1 MQRHLNASIAAS
13 PVLRGACCAVGASF
27 MMALMGGAVRMASTE
42 IPNEMVVF
50 LRNAF
55 GLLALWPWI
64 RKVGLPGLAT
74 DQWPG
79 HLLRSLTGLS
89 AMYCFFYA
97 ISRLDLAQAVLLN
110 FSAPLYIAPI
120 AWLWLGEA
128 ITGRLMLS
136 ALIGFAGVALILK
149 PGMAPFST
157 DAAIGALSG
166 LLAAIAMVSL
176 RSMAASEPAV
186 RAVVYFSAIGTV
198 VSAVPL
204 AWAWEMPAPLTF
216 LIMAAAGVFAT
227 LGQIL
232 LTTGYLLAPAA
243 RVGPYLYST
252 VLFATLIGWAFWH
265 EVPDLLTTAGA
276 LLVCLAGALAVA
288 RGKASQ
294 GAKTSGLRAPGP

>member
-1 MQRHLNASIAAS
+1 MRGRPRIPVPSS
-13 PVLRGACCAVGASF
+13 PTVRGALCALGASL
-27 MMALMGGAVRMASTE
+27 MMALMGAAVRMASTE

-64 RKVGLPGLAT
+64 RRVGLSGLAT

-97 ISRLDLAQAVLLN
+97 IARLDLAQAVLLN

-149 PGMAPFST
+149 PGTAPFST
-157 DAAIGALSG
+157 DAAIGAFSG
-166 LLAAIAMVSL
+166 LLAAVAMVSL
-176 RSMAASEPAV
+176 RSMAPSEPPV

-204 AWAWEMPAPLTF
+204 IWAWETPAPLTL
-216 LIMAAAGVFAT
+216 LIMGAAGIFAT

-232 LTTGYLLAPAA
+232 LTTAYLLAPAA
-243 RVGPYLYST
+243 RVGPYTYST
-252 VLFATLIGWAFWH
+252 VIFATLIGWVFWH
-265 EVPDLLTTAGA
+265 EVPDRMSIAGA
-276 LLVCLAGALAVA
+276 LLVCLAGILAVA
-288 RGKASQ
+288 RAKAPQ
-294 GAKTSGLRAPGP
+294 IEYPAT

>member
-1 MQRHLNASIAAS
+1 MRDRPRISVPSS
-13 PVLRGACCAVGASF
+13 PTVRGALCALGASL

-64 RKVGLPGLAT
+64 RRVGLSGLAT
-74 DQWPG
+74 DQWRG

-97 ISRLDLAQAVLLN
+97 IARLDLAQAVLLN

-149 PGMAPFST
+149 PGTAPFST
-157 DAAIGALSG
+157 DAAIGAFSG

-176 RSMAASEPAV
+176 RSMAPSEPPV

-204 AWAWEMPAPLTF
+204 VWAWETPAPVTL
-216 LIMAAAGVFAT
+216 LIMAAAGIFAT

-243 RVGPYLYST
+243 RVAPYTYST
-252 VLFATLIGWAFWH
+252 VIFAALIGWIFWH
-265 EVPDLLTTAGA
+265 EVPDRMSTAGA
-276 LLVCLAGALAVA
+276 LLVCLAGILAVA
-288 RGKASQ
+288 RPKAPQ
-294 GAKTSGLRAPGP
+294 IEYPAT

>member
-1 MQRHLNASIAAS
+1 MQRHLNAPVATS
-13 PVLRGACCAVGASF
+13 PAVRGALCALGASL

-64 RKVGLPGLAT
+64 RRVGLSGLAT

-97 ISRLDLAQAVLLN
+97 IARLDLAQAVLLN
-110 FSAPLYIAPI
+110 FTAPLYIAPI

-136 ALIGFAGVALILK
+136 AFIGFAGVALILK
-149 PGMAPFST
+149 PGTAPFSM
-157 DAAIGALSG
+157 DAAIGAFSG
-166 LLAAIAMVSL
+166 LLAAVAMVSL
-176 RSMAASEPAV
+176 RSMAPSEPPI

-204 AWAWEMPAPLTF
+204 VWAWETPAPSTL
-216 LIMAAAGVFAT
+216 LIMGAAGVFAT

-243 RVGPYLYST
+243 RVGPYTYST
-252 VLFATLIGWAFWH
+252 VIFATLIGWMFWH
-265 EVPDLLTTAGA
+265 EVPDRMTTVGA
-276 LLVCLAGALAVA
+276 LLVCLAGILAVA
-288 RGKASQ
+288 RPKAPQ
-294 GAKTSGLRAPGP
+294 IEYPAT

>member
-1 MQRHLNASIAAS
+1 MRDRPRISVPSS
-13 PVLRGACCAVGASF
+13 PTVRGPLCALGASL

-64 RKVGLPGLAT
+64 RRMGLPGLAT

-79 HLLRSLTGLS
+79 HLIRSLTGLS
-89 AMYCFFYA
+89 AMYCGFYA
-97 ISRLDLAQAVLLN
+97 IARLDLAQAVLLN

-149 PGMAPFST
+149 PGTAPFST
-157 DAAIGALSG
+157 DAAIGAFSG
-166 LLAAIAMVSL
+166 LLAGIAMVSL
-176 RSMAASEPAV
+176 RSMAPSEPPV

-204 AWAWEMPAPLTF
+204 VWAWETPAPSTL
-216 LIMAAAGVFAT
+216 LLMAAAGVFAT

-243 RVGPYLYST
+243 RVAPYTYST
-252 VLFATLIGWAFWH
+252 VIFAALIGWIFWH
-265 EVPDLLTTAGA
+265 EVPDLLSTAGA
-276 LLVCLAGALAVA
+276 LLVCLAGILAVA
-288 RGKASQ
+288 RPKAPQ
-294 GAKTSGLRAPGP
+294 IEYPAT

>member
-1 MQRHLNASIAAS
+1 MQWHLNAPVATS
-13 PVLRGACCAVGASF
+13 PVLRGAYCALGASL
-27 MMALMGGAVRMASTE
+27 MMALMGTAVRMASTE

-64 RKVGLPGLAT
+64 RRVGLSGLAT

-97 ISRLDLAQAVLLN
+97 IARLDLAQAVLLN

-136 ALIGFAGVALILK
+136 ALIGFAGVVLILK
-149 PGMAPFST
+149 PATAPFST

-176 RSMAASEPAV
+176 RSMAPSEPPV

-204 AWAWEMPAPLTF
+204 IWAWETPAPFTL
-216 LIMAAAGVFAT
+216 LIMGAAGIFAT

-243 RVGPYLYST
+243 RVAPYTYST
-252 VLFATLIGWAFWH
+252 VLFAALIGWILWH
-265 EVPDLLTTAGA
+265 EVPGLMSTAGA
-276 LLVCLAGALAVA
+276 LLVCVAGILAVA
-288 RGKASQ
+288 RAKAPQ
-294 GAKTSGLRAPGP
+294 IEYPAT

>member
-1 MQRHLNASIAAS
+1 MRDRPRISALSSPAA
-13 PVLRGACCAVGASF
+13 RGALCALGASL

-64 RKVGLPGLAT
+64 RRVGLSGLAT
-74 DQWPG
+74 DQWRG

-89 AMYCFFYA
+89 AMYCGFYA
-97 ISRLDLAQAVLLN
+97 IARLDLAQAVLLN

-149 PGMAPFST
+149 PGTAPFST
-157 DAAIGALSG
+157 DAAIGAFSG

-176 RSMAASEPAV
+176 RSMAPSEPPV

-204 AWAWEMPAPLTF
+204 IWAWETPAPVTL
-216 LIMAAAGVFAT
+216 LIMAAAGIFAT

-243 RVGPYLYST
+243 RVAPYTYST
-252 VLFATLIGWAFWH
+252 VIFAALIGWIFWH
-265 EVPDLLTTAGA
+265 EVPDLMSTAGA
-276 LLVCLAGALAVA
+276 LLVCLAGILAVA
-288 RGKASQ
+288 RPKAPQ
-294 GAKTSGLRAPGP
+294 IEYPAT

>member
-1 MQRHLNASIAAS
+1 MQRHLNAPVAAS
-13 PVLRGACCAVGASF
+13 PAVRGACCALGASL
-27 MMALMGGAVRMASTE
+27 MMALMGTAVRMASTE

-64 RKVGLPGLAT
+64 RRVGLSGLAT

-97 ISRLDLAQAVLLN
+97 IARLDLAQAVLLN

-136 ALIGFAGVALILK
+136 AVIGFAGVALILR
-149 PGMAPFST
+149 PGTAPFST

-176 RSMAASEPAV
+176 RSMAPSEPPV

-204 AWAWEMPAPLTF
+204 IWAWETPAPFTL
-216 LIMAAAGVFAT
+216 LIMGAAGVFAT

-243 RVGPYLYST
+243 GVAPYTYST
-252 VLFATLIGWAFWH
+252 VIFAALIGWILWH
-265 EVPDLLTTAGA
+265 EVPGLMSTAGA
-276 LLVCLAGALAVA
+276 LLVCVAGILAVA
-288 RGKASQ
+288 RAKAPQ
-294 GAKTSGLRAPGP
+294 IEYPAT

>member
-1 MQRHLNASIAAS
+1 
-13 PVLRGACCAVGASF
+13 
-27 MMALMGGAVRMASTE
+27 MMALMGAAVRMASTE

-64 RKVGLPGLAT
+64 RRVGLSGLAT

-97 ISRLDLAQAVLLN
+97 IGRLDLAQAVLLN

-149 PGMAPFST
+149 PGTAPFST
-157 DAAIGALSG
+157 DAAIGAFSG
-166 LLAAIAMVSL
+166 LLAAVAMVSL
-176 RSMAASEPAV
+176 RSMAPSEPPV

-204 AWAWEMPAPLTF
+204 IWAWETPAPLTL
-216 LIMAAAGVFAT
+216 LIMGAAGIFAT

-232 LTTGYLLAPAA
+232 LTTAYLLAPAA
-243 RVGPYLYST
+243 RVGPYTYST
-252 VLFATLIGWAFWH
+252 VIFATLIGWVFWH
-265 EVPDLLTTAGA
+265 EVPDRMSIAGA
-276 LLVCLAGALAVA
+276 LLVCLAGILAVA
-288 RGKASQ
+288 RAKAPQ
-294 GAKTSGLRAPGP
+294 IEYPAT

>member
-1 MQRHLNASIAAS
+1 MQRHLNAPVATS
-13 PVLRGACCAVGASF
+13 PAVRGAFYALGASL
-27 MMALMGGAVRMASTE
+27 MMALMGAAVRMASTE

-55 GLLALWPWI
+55 GLLALCPWI
-64 RKVGLPGLAT
+64 GRMGLSGLAT
-74 DQWPG
+74 HQWPG

-97 ISRLDLAQAVLLN
+97 IARLDLSQAVLLN

-149 PGMAPFST
+149 PGTAPFST
-157 DAAIGALSG
+157 DAAIGAFSG

-176 RSMAASEPAV
+176 RSMAPSEPPV
-186 RAVVYFSAIGTV
+186 RAVVYFSAVGTV

-204 AWAWEMPAPLTF
+204 VWSWETPAPMTL
-216 LIMAAAGVFAT
+216 LIMAAAGIFAT

-243 RVGPYLYST
+243 RVGPYTYST
-252 VLFATLIGWAFWH
+252 VIFATLIGWVFWY
-265 EVPDLLTTAGA
+265 EVPDRMSTAGA
-276 LLVCLAGALAVA
+276 LLVCLAGILAVA
-288 RGKASQ
+288 RAKAPQ
-294 GAKTSGLRAPGP
+294 IEYPAT

>member
-1 MQRHLNASIAAS
+1 MHGRSQIPLPTSPAA
-13 PVLRGACCAVGASF
+13 LGALCALGASL
-27 MMALMGGAVRMASTE
+27 MMALMGGAVRMASVE

-55 GLLALWPWI
+55 GLLVLGPWI
-64 RKVGLPGLAT
+64 MKAGLSGLAT
-74 DQWPG
+74 SQWPG

-97 ISRLDLAQAVLLN
+97 IARLDLAQAVLLN

-128 ITGRLMLS
+128 MTGRLALS
-136 ALIGFAGVALILK
+136 ALVGFAGVALILK
-149 PGMAPFST
+149 PGLAFST

-176 RSMAASEPAV
+176 RSMAPSEPPV
-186 RAVVYFSAIGTV
+186 RAVVYFSAIGTL

-204 AWAWEMPAPLTF
+204 AWAWQTPAPVTL
-216 LIMAAAGVFAT
+216 LIMAAAGIFAT

-243 RVGPYLYST
+243 RVGPYTYST
-252 VLFATLIGWAFWH
+252 VIFATLIGWVFWH
-265 EVPDLLTTAGA
+265 EVPDRMSTAGA
-276 LLVCLAGALAVA
+276 LLVCLAGILAVA
-288 RGKASQ
+288 RAKAPQ
-294 GAKTSGLRAPGP
+294 IEYPAT

>member
-1 MQRHLNASIAAS
+1 MQWHFNAPVATS
-13 PVLRGACCAVGASF
+13 PVLRGAYCALGASL
-27 MMALMGGAVRMASTE
+27 MIALMGTAVRMASTE

-64 RKVGLPGLAT
+64 RRAGVSGLAT

-97 ISRLDLAQAVLLN
+97 IARLDLAQAVLLN

-136 ALIGFAGVALILK
+136 ALIGFAGVVLILK
-149 PGMAPFST
+149 PATAPFST

-176 RSMAASEPAV
+176 RSMASSEPPV

-204 AWAWEMPAPLTF
+204 VWAWETPAPFTL
-216 LIMAAAGVFAT
+216 LIMGAAGIFAT

-243 RVGPYLYST
+243 RVAPYTYST
-252 VLFATLIGWAFWH
+252 VLFAALIGWIFWH
-265 EVPDLLTTAGA
+265 EVPGLLSTAGA
-276 LLVCLAGALAVA
+276 LLVCVAGILAVA
-288 RGKASQ
+288 RAKAPQ
-294 GAKTSGLRAPGP
+294 IEYPAT

>member
-1 MQRHLNASIAAS
+1 MQRHRNAPVVTS
-13 PVLRGACCAVGASF
+13 PVLRGAYCALGASL
-27 MMALMGGAVRMASTE
+27 MMALMGTAVRMASTE

-64 RKVGLPGLAT
+64 RRVGLSGLAT

-97 ISRLDLAQAVLLN
+97 IARLDLAQAVLLN

-136 ALIGFAGVALILK
+136 AVIGFAGVVLILK
-149 PGMAPFST
+149 PATAPFST
-157 DAAIGALSG
+157 DAAIGAFSG

-176 RSMAASEPAV
+176 RSMAPSEPPV
-186 RAVVYFSAIGTV
+186 RAVVYFSAIGTL

-204 AWAWEMPAPLTF
+204 VWAWETPAPFTL
-216 LIMAAAGVFAT
+216 LIMGAAGIFAT

-243 RVGPYLYST
+243 RVAPYTYST
-252 VLFATLIGWAFWH
+252 VLFAALIGWIFWH
-265 EVPDLLTTAGA
+265 EVPGLLSTAGA
-276 LLVCLAGALAVA
+276 LLVCVAGILAVA
-288 RGKASQ
+288 RAKAPQ
-294 GAKTSGLRAPGP
+294 IEYPAT

>member
-1 MQRHLNASIAAS
+1 MQRHRNAPVATSSI
-13 PVLRGACCAVGASF
+13 LRGAFYALGASL
-27 MMALMGGAVRMASTE
+27 MMALMGTAVRMASTE

-64 RKVGLPGLAT
+64 RRVGLSGLAT

-97 ISRLDLAQAVLLN
+97 IARLDLAQAVLLN

-136 ALIGFAGVALILK
+136 AVIGFAGVALVLK
-149 PGMAPFST
+149 PGTAPFST
-157 DAAIGALSG
+157 DAAIGAFSG

-176 RSMAASEPAV
+176 RSMAPSEPPV
-186 RAVVYFSAIGTV
+186 RAVVYFSAIGTA

-204 AWAWEMPAPLTF
+204 IWAWETPAPFTL
-216 LIMAAAGVFAT
+216 LIMGTAGIFAT

-243 RVGPYLYST
+243 RVAPYTYST
-252 VLFATLIGWAFWH
+252 VIFAALIGWIFWH
-265 EVPDLLTTAGA
+265 EVPDHMSTAGA
-276 LLVCLAGALAVA
+276 LLVCLAGILAVA
-288 RGKASQ
+288 RAKAPQ
-294 GAKTSGLRAPGP
+294 IEYPAT

>member
-1 MQRHLNASIAAS
+1 MRGRPRISVPLS
-13 PVLRGACCAVGASF
+13 PTVRGALCALGASL

-64 RKVGLPGLAT
+64 QRVGLSGLAT
-74 DQWPG
+74 DQWSG

-89 AMYCFFYA
+89 AMYGFFYA
-97 ISRLDLAQAVLLN
+97 IARLDLAQAVLLN

-149 PGMAPFST
+149 PGTAPFST
-157 DAAIGALSG
+157 DAAIGAFSG

-176 RSMAASEPAV
+176 RSMAPSEPPV

-204 AWAWEMPAPLTF
+204 VWAWETPAPVTL
-216 LIMAAAGVFAT
+216 LIMGAAGIFAT

-243 RVGPYLYST
+243 RVGPYTYST
-252 VLFATLIGWAFWH
+252 VIFATLIGWVFWH
-265 EVPDLLTTAGA
+265 EVPDRMSTAGA
-276 LLVCLAGALAVA
+276 LLVCLAGILAVA
-288 RGKASQ
+288 RPKAPQ
-294 GAKTSGLRAPGP
+294 IEYPAT

>member
-1 MQRHLNASIAAS
+1 MQRHRDPPVTTS
-13 PVLRGACCAVGASF
+13 PALRGAFCALGASL
-27 MMALMGGAVRMASTE
+27 MMALMGGAVRMASAE

-64 RKVGLPGLAT
+64 GRVGLSGLVT

-97 ISRLDLAQAVLLN
+97 IARLDLAQAVLLN

-157 DAAIGALSG
+157 DAAIGAFSG
-166 LLAAIAMVSL
+166 LLAAVAM
-176 RSMAASEPAV
+176 APSEPPV
-186 RAVVYFSAIGTV
+186 RAVFYFSAIGTV

-204 AWAWEMPAPLTF
+204 AWAWATPAPSTV
-216 LIMAAAGVFAT
+216 LIMAAAGIFAT

-243 RVGPYLYST
+243 RVGPYTYST
-252 VLFATLIGWAFWH
+252 VIFATLIGWIFWH
-265 EVPDLLTTAGA
+265 EVPDRMTTAGA
-276 LLVCLAGALAVA
+276 LLVCLAGILAVA
-288 RGKASQ
+288 RAKAPQ
-294 GAKTSGLRAPGP
+294 IEYPVT

>member
-1 MQRHLNASIAAS
+1 M
-13 PVLRGACCAVGASF
+13 RGALCALGASL
-27 MMALMGGAVRMASTE
+27 MMALMGGTVRMASTE
-42 IPNEMVVF
+42 IPTEMVVF

-55 GLLALWPWI
+55 GFLALWPWI
-64 RKVGLPGLAT
+64 GRVGLSGLAT

-79 HLLRSLTGLS
+79 HLLRALTGLS

-97 ISRLDLAQAVLLN
+97 IARLDLSQAVLLN
-110 FSAPLYIAPI
+110 FSAPLYITPI

-149 PGMAPFST
+149 PGTAPFST
-157 DAAIGALSG
+157 DAAIGAFSG

-176 RSMAASEPAV
+176 RSMAPSEPPV

-204 AWAWEMPAPLTF
+204 VWAWETPAPFTL
-216 LIMAAAGVFAT
+216 LIMGAAGIFAT

-243 RVGPYLYST
+243 RVGPYTYST
-252 VLFATLIGWAFWH
+252 VIFATLIGWVFWH
-265 EVPDLLTTAGA
+265 EVPDRMSTAGA
-276 LLVCLAGALAVA
+276 LLVCLAGILAVA
-288 RGKASQ
+288 RPKAPQ
-294 GAKTSGLRAPGP
+294 IEYPAT